1 MERLA
6 SFLIVFFLFSEAP
19 CAQAQTTFYVFSGNS
34 LEIRYGNPVASYT
47 RWQVWLFQE
56 GVPLPRYTAG
66 LQYSRW
72 GLIEGTSAASVMQRL
87 RAFQNFEEAYL
98 NFFGPNTW
106 GRYTFA
112 NPLGPIAVAGQAIE
126 IQPGVLEK
134 RYQLAGLDDRLNRLI
149 ALVRPS
155 LENNEGEGLN
165 SPVKEYF
172 DQIRHALEQVMKSYS
187 QLARIQP
194 RLHFNELEIAQTQP
208 AIVKAE
214 KLVPKILSVLPSVKL
229 PADKSWMSQTQKAG
243 SDGTIEVIISE
254 IGSGVSVQQTW
265 TRGDGSMTGTVIV
278 TMIPYNDIGNIDLVP
293 PVSLADP
300 LWIVRVHQARDPFAQ
315 KIDSPP
321 RRTTRAVFPAVHL
334 TTTESSAYF
343 VFHNSAEAQDALA
356 YFLYHKQLGR

>member
-1 MERLA
+1 
-6 SFLIVFFLFSEAP
+6 
-19 CAQAQTTFYVFSGNS
+19 
-34 LEIRYGNPVASYT
+34 
-47 RWQVWLFQE
+47 
-56 GVPLPRYTAG
+56 
-66 LQYSRW
+66 
-72 GLIEGTSAASVMQRL
+72 MQRL

-134 RYQLAGLDDRLNRLI
+134 RYQLAELDDRLNGLI

-172 DQIRHALEQVMKSYS
+172 DQIRHALEQVIKSYS

-194 RLHFNELEIAQTQP
+194 RLHFIELEIAQTQP

-214 KLVPKILSVLPSVKL
+214 NLVPKILSVLPSVKL
-229 PADKSWMSQTQKAG
+229 PAEKSWMSQTQKAG
-243 SDGTIEVIISE
+243 SDGTIQVIISE
-254 IGSGVSVQQTW
+254 IGSEVSVQQTW
-265 TRGDGSMTGTVIV
+265 TGGDGSMTGTVIV
-278 TMIPYNDIGNIDLVP
+278 TTIPYNDIRNIDLVP

-300 LWIVRVHQARDPFAQ
+300 LLIVRVHQARDPFAQ
-315 KIDSPP
+315 KFDSPP

-334 TTTESSAYF
+334 TTTESSVYF

>member
-1 MERLA
+1 MERLG
-6 SFLIVFFLFSEAP
+6 SFLLFLLLFTVSP
-19 CAQAQTTFYVFSGNS
+19 CVQAQSTFYVFSGNS
-34 LEIRYGNPVASYT
+34 LEIRYGNPGANYT

-56 GVPLPRYTAG
+56 GVHLPRYTAG

-98 NFFGPNTW
+98 NFFGPDTW
-106 GRYTFA
+106 GRHTFA
-112 NPLGPIAVAGQAIE
+112 NPLGPIAVSGQAIE

-155 LENNEGEGLN
+155 LENNESEGLN

-172 DQIRHALEQVMKSYS
+172 DQIRHALEQVIKSYS
-187 QLARIQP
+187 QLARSQP
-194 RLHFNELEIAQTQP
+194 RLHFIELNIAQTQP
-208 AIVKAE
+208 AIVQAE
-214 KLVPKILSVLPSVKL
+214 KLVPKIFAVLPSVKL
-229 PADKSWMSQTQKAG
+229 PTDKSWMSQAQKAG

-254 IGSGVSVQQTW
+254 IGSGVSVRQTW
-265 TRGDGSMTGTVIV
+265 TGGDGSMTGTVIV
-278 TMIPYNDIGNIDLVP
+278 TTIPYDGIGKIDLVP
-293 PVSLADP
+293 PASLADS
-300 LWIVRVHQARDPFAQ
+300 LWTVRVHQARDPFAQ

-321 RRTTRAVFPAVHL
+321 RKSTRAVFRAVHL
-334 TTTESSAYF
+334 TTTESSVYF
-343 VFHNSAEAQDALA
+343 VFRNSAEAQDAFA

>member
-1 MERLA
+1 MERFGA
-6 SFLIVFFLFSEAP
+6 FLIFLFLFSAAP
-19 CAQAQTTFYVFSGNS
+19 CAQAQSTFYVFSDNS
-34 LEIRYGNPVASYT
+34 LEIRYGNPAANYT

-56 GVPLPRYTAG
+56 GVRLPHHTVG

-106 GRYTFA
+106 GRYTFS
-112 NPLGPIAVAGQAIE
+112 NPLGPIAVAGRAIE

-155 LENNEGEGLN
+155 LENNESESLN

-172 DQIRHALEQVMKSYS
+172 DQIRHALEQVIRSYS

-194 RLHFNELEIAQTQP
+194 RLHFIELEIAQTQP
-208 AIVKAE
+208 PIVQAE
-214 KLVPKILSVLPSVKL
+214 KLVPKIFTVLPSVKL
-229 PADKSWMSQTQKAG
+229 PADRSWMSQTQKAG

-265 TRGDGSMTGTVIV
+265 TGGDGSMTGTVIV
-278 TMIPYNDIGNIDLVP
+278 TTIPYNEIGNIDLVSP
-293 PVSLADP
+293 ASLADP
-300 LWIVRVHQARDPFAQ
+300 LWIVRVHEARDPFAQ

-321 RRTTRAVFPAVHL
+321 RRTIRRAFPAVHL
-334 TTTESSAYF
+334 TTTESSVYF

>member
-1 MERLA
+1 MERFGA
-6 SFLIVFFLFSEAP
+6 FLIFLFLFSAAP
-19 CAQAQTTFYVFSGNS
+19 CAQAQSTFYVFSDNS
-34 LEIRYGNPVASYT
+34 LEIRYGNPAANYT

-56 GVPLPRYTAG
+56 GVRLPHHTVG

-106 GRYTFA
+106 GRYTFS
-112 NPLGPIAVAGQAIE
+112 NPLGPIAVAGRAIE

-155 LENNEGEGLN
+155 LENNESEGLN

-172 DQIRHALEQVMKSYS
+172 DQIRHALEQVIRSYS

-194 RLHFNELEIAQTQP
+194 RLHFIELEIAQTQP
-208 AIVKAE
+208 PIVQAE
-214 KLVPKILSVLPSVKL
+214 KLVPKIFTVLPSVKL
-229 PADKSWMSQTQKAG
+229 PADRSWMSQTQKAG

-265 TRGDGSMTGTVIV
+265 TGGDGSMTGTVIV
-278 TMIPYNDIGNIDLVP
+278 TTIPYNEIGNIDLVSP
-293 PVSLADP
+293 ASLADP
-300 LWIVRVHQARDPFAQ
+300 LWIVRVHEARDPFAQ

-321 RRTTRAVFPAVHL
+321 RRTIRRAFPAVHL
-334 TTTESSAYF
+334 TTTESSVYF